1 MLASGLASTLFFFS
15 LYRLKILAWIPL
27 LKIFFFFLCLL
38 AKLCSVEWVFW
49 SHYSGLF
56 LCLPSI
62 LPFAALGV
70 VGSGLF
76 STHVL
81 LTCLHTLRLSSLILR
96 TLSDLYC
103 EKPVL
108 PVHLLFLRLLF
119 LTLKNSV
126 NLLWDPPNP
135 FFPLIL

>member
-15 LYRLKILAWIPL
+15 VQIGNTGLNPPFKD
-27 LKIFFFFLCLL
+27 FFFLCLL